1 MKKLLFLF
9 TAILL
14 TGAAFAQKRPVVVS
28 ANSVNTKDVNKVI
41 KHLKD
46 ENFVQD
52 MVFKLKQQP
61 FACEVWVTL
70 DGTVHCKTTVSL
82 TEDAEIFFLKPEIT
96 YIKANGTNTGVGG
109 GYGYKCNV
117 TVANGNDFYDF
128 SSKPVDIS
136 SKPVKYNKLHSIT
149 VTVTSAE
156 GVTGKFTITNT
167 KIPEKMEIKE

>member
-9 TAILL
+9 AAILL
-14 TGAAFAQKRPVVVS
+14 TGAAFAQKRPIIVS

-41 KHLKD
+41 KLLKD
-46 ENFVQD
+46 DDFVQD

-70 DGTVHCKTTVSL
+70 DGTVHCRTTVSL
-82 TEDAEIFFLKPEIT
+82 KEDGEIFFLKPEIM
-96 YIKANGTNTGVGG
+96 YIKANGTSTGVGG
-109 GYGYKCNV
+109 GYGSKCKV
-117 TVANGNDFYDF
+117 TVAKGNDFYDF
-128 SSKPVDIS
+128 SSKPVDPIL
-136 SKPVKYNKLHSIT
+136 KPVKYNKLHSIT

-167 KIPEKMEIKE
+167 KVPEKMDVKS